1 MAEPF
6 IGEIRIFPYSFAPR
20 DWAYCDGQLM
30 DIQQNVMLYTV
41 LGLEYGGDGQT
52 TFGLPNFK
60 GRAPMHHGR
69 GPGLYSKWIGEMG
82 GYEALPLIESQIP
95 AHTHALSVTQND
107 PTSSSPGGLYPAKHA
122 EAVSQYKDNAT
133 LDATFATGAMANAG
147 SSHPHENRQ
156 PYLVFGFCIALDGL
170 YPARS

>member
-6 IGEIRIFPYSFAPR
+6 IGEIRIFPYTFAPMN
-20 DWAYCDGQLM
+20 WAYCDGQLM
-30 DIQQNVMLYTV
+30 SIQQNVMLYTV
-41 LGLEYGGDGQT
+41 LGLEYGGDGDT
-52 TFGLPNFK
+52 TFGLPDLK

-82 GYEALPLIESQIP
+82 GYASLPLNESQIP
-95 AHTHALSVTQND
+95 AHTHTISVTKNA
-107 PTSSSPGGLYPAKHA
+107 PTSNNPGGLFPAKHA
-122 EAVSQYKDNAT
+122 STNQYKENPT
-133 LDATFATGAMANAG
+133 LDAAFATGAMGNAG

-156 PYLVFGFCIALDGL
+156 PYMVFGFCIALDGL

>member
-6 IGEIRIFPYSFAPR
+6 IGEIRVFPYTFAPLN
-20 DWAYCDGQLM
+20 WAYCDGQELA
-30 DIQQNVMLYTV
+30 IQQNVMLYTV
-41 LGLEYGGDGQT
+41 LGLEYGGNGDT
-52 TFGLPNFK
+52 TFGLPDFK
-60 GRAPMHHGR
+60 GRVPMHHGR

-82 GYEALPLIESQIP
+82 GTSATALNESQMP
-95 AHTHALSVTQND
+95 AHTHALNVTKN
-107 PTSSSPGGLYPAKHA
+107 TSTSTNPGGLYPARYVDKNL
-122 EAVSQYKDNAT
+122 YKENPT

-156 PYLVFGFCIALDGL
+156 PYMVFSFCIALDGL